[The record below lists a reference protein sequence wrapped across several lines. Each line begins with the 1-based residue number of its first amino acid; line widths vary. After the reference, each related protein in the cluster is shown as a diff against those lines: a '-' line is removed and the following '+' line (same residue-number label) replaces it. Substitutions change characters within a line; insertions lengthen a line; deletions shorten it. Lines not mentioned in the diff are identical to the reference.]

1 VQLQECYQRVAMYLR
16 PVSGNSRGVSY
27 AMPFALFALLVVL
40 VVVVL
45 VLLVYLFV
53 RRWL

>member
-1 VQLQECYQRVAMYLR
+1 MHLQV
-16 PVSGNSRGVSY
+16 VSRNSMGVSY
-27 AMPFALFALLVVL
+27 AMSFALFALLVVL
-40 VVVVL
+40 AAVML